1 MKAHSISQHYT
12 YARHHHYCTVCN
24 IIFNTAAGLKVHIEY
39 APIHGDDSDEEEDE
53 SEAGNLQDGWE
64 DDRGADEFP
73 DEVSDFEGED
83 DVDNSWEEY
92 DDCDFE
98 DEEDLGDPV
107 NEVRPLNC
115 KITSSRS
122 YGTLSTRT
130 TRTRRTRKKK

>member
-1 MKAHSISQHYT
+1 M
-12 YARHHHYCTVCN
+12 
-24 IIFNTAAGLKVHIEY
+24 HIEY

-130 TRTRRTRKKK
+130 TRTRRTRKKKWNPPSASLALCAMRHRRRFAPRPAVTCFACRE